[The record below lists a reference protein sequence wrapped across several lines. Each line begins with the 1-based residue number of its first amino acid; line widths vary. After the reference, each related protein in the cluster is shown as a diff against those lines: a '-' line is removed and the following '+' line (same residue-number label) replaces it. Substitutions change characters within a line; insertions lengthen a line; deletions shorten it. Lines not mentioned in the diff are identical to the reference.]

1 MKARVPV
8 LVAPLA
14 TISLLVS
21 TAIAAAPAVT
31 PAAPS
36 ASSKSKADNELYVI
50 TANRTL
56 RKLDETP
63 SSVTVIDRVDIER
76 SQARTLDE
84 LLVAVEGVAIARQ
97 GGIGQPTSVYLR
109 GGESDH
115 VLWMVDGV
123 RIGSNTTGIPALQ
136 DLPLDTVERIEIV
149 RGPRSS
155 LYGADAMGGVV
166 QIFTRRGSN
175 GTTSLRATTGSNG
188 TRQLAAATGLGD
200 DNAWLDLQVSHLETD
215 GINSCLGRPFPPGG
229 GCFTSEPDR
238 DPYRNTSINVG
249 AGVRTESGASFEAL
263 VQRADAR
270 VAFDSSFLNQSDLIN
285 QVAGIKWIAEPVA
298 SWRST
303 VTAGRSWD
311 ESTSFRKG
319 STTRSVFDSS
329 RDSFSWQ
336 NELQLGGSS
345 ALVFGTDWLRDRVAS
360 DVRYDRVARDNRAAF
375 AQYSWAEG
383 AQSFVVAARLD
394 DNDQFG
400 SNATG
405 SFAWGWR
412 FATGVQAYA
421 SLGSAFKAPSFN
433 ELYYPGFSNS
443 KLDPEHAITR
453 EFGFKQQL
461 ASARWSLSA
470 YQTRVDDLIA
480 FDVAT
485 FKPQNIAEADLEG
498 FEGSIEWQRGPWRL
512 EQTLAWL
519 SAEDR
524 GSGANRGREL
534 ARRPAWTGRTAL
546 LWAGE
551 QIDAGASVQFAS
563 RRYDDLA
570 NTRRLGGYA
579 VVDLTG
585 TWRLS
590 ARTELQLRLANALD
604 RRYETATLYPAL
616 GREVFLTLRKRA
628 QH

>member
-1 MKARVPV
+1 MKIRVPA
-8 LVAPLA
+8 LAAPL
-14 TISLLVS
+14 TIISLSVS
-21 TAIAAAPAVT
+21 TVLAAT
-31 PAAPS
+31 PARTAATSS
-36 ASSKSKADNELYVI
+36 AKANDELYVI

-56 RKLDETP
+56 KKLDETL
-63 SSVTVIDRVDIER
+63 SSVTVIEREDIER

-97 GGIGQPTSVYLR
+97 GGIGQPTSVYVR

-115 VLWMVDGV
+115 VLWMIDGV
-123 RIGSNTTGIPALQ
+123 RIGSVTTGIPALQ

-155 LYGADAMGGVV
+155 LYGADAMGGVI
-166 QIFTRRGSN
+166 QIFTRRGGN
-175 GTTSLRATTGSNG
+175 GPASLRATTGSNG
-188 TRQLAAATGLGD
+188 TRQLAAAAGLGD
-200 DNAWLDLQVSHLETD
+200 EAAWLDLKVSHLETD

-238 DPYRNTSINVG
+238 DPYRNTSVNVA
-249 AGVRTESGASFEAL
+249 AGYRADSGATFEAFA
-263 VQRADAR
+263 QRADAR

-285 QVAGIKWIAEPVA
+285 QAAGVKWVTEPA
-298 SWRST
+298 SGWRST

-311 ESTSFRKG
+311 ESTSFRNG
-319 STTRSVFDSS
+319 DTTRSVFDSS

-336 NELQLGGSS
+336 NELQFAGSGALMLG
-345 ALVFGTDWLRDRVAS
+345 ADWLRDRVDS
-360 DVRYDRVARDNRAAF
+360 DVRYDRAARDNRAAF
-375 AQYSWAEG
+375 AQYSWAAG
-383 AQSFVVAARLD
+383 AQSLAVAARLD
-394 DNDQFG
+394 DNEQFG

-405 SFAWGWR
+405 SFGWGWR
-412 FATGVQAYA
+412 FANGVQAYA
-421 SLGSAFKAPSFN
+421 SVGTAFKAPTFN
-433 ELYYPGFSNS
+433 ELYYPGFSNAN
-443 KLDPEHAITR
+443 LDPERATTR
-453 EFGFKQQL
+453 EFGFKQR
-461 ASARWSLSA
+461 SAALRWSVSA

-485 FKPQNIAEADLEG
+485 FNPQNIAKADLQG
-498 FEGSIEWQRGPWRL
+498 LEGSVEWQRGPWRL

-534 ARRPAWTGRTAL
+534 PRRPAWTGRTAL
-546 LWAGE
+546 AWTSGE
-551 QIDAGASVQFAS
+551 QFDLGASVQFAS

-579 VVDLTG
+579 VLDVTG
-585 TWRLS
+585 SWRLS

-616 GREVFLTLRKRA
+616 GREVFLTLRHRA
-628 QH
+628 PR